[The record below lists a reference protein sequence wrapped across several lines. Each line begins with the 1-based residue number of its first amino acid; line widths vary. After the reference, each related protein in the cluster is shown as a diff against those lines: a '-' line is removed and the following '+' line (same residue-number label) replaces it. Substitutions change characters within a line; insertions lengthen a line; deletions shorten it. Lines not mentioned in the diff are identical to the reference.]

1 MTASTTTAGALQD
14 WFKSS
19 STAMAIGLIGIL
31 LVMMIPLPPFVLDIL
46 LSFNIT
52 FTIVILL
59 VSIYVL
65 KPLDFSVF
73 PSVLLIATLM
83 RLSLNVA
90 STRLILLHGNEGTG
104 AAGQVIKA
112 FGTFVVGGNFL
123 IGLIVFLVLV
133 LINFIVITKGATRIA
148 EVAARFTLDAMPGKQ
163 MSIDADLNA
172 GLVTE
177 SEARIKRVDIA
188 READFYGAMDGA
200 SKFVRGDAIAGIII
214 TLINIIGGLI
224 IGVAQQGMPV
234 VEAAHTYTLLTVGDG
249 LVTQIPA
256 LIVSTGAGML
266 ITRSTASYDLSSEMK
281 TQFFLQPKALVSAS
295 VMLFIFGII
304 PGMPTIPF
312 MLIGAAMGFIAYSA
326 LKSCQAAK
334 EIERVDEPH
343 EVTAPD
349 TFDALSP
356 LDMLELEVGYSLIP
370 LVDANQGGELL
381 QRIRAFRKQLAL
393 EAGLIVPAIHIRDN
407 LQLKPGEYILK
418 LKNVEVARGELMMDH
433 CLVIIPEDSNEVV
446 KGKETKEPA
455 FGLPAVWIEEREK
468 ENVQARGHV
477 VVDPATVL
485 TTHITEIVK
494 THADELIGRQD
505 VQYLLEQLSRTHS
518 KLVDDIVPSIVPLGT
533 LHKVL
538 QRLLRERVSIRDL
551 LTILETL
558 ADYVPIT
565 KNVDLLT
572 GYVRQALSRSITQ
585 QYRNDGGTMTVVV
598 LSPDVEESIGQSIQ
612 HTEYESFVSPD
623 PTTVQKVV
631 SSLQRFVTTF
641 SEKGLQPIVLCSPH
655 IRIHVRNML
664 DRFFP
669 HLVVLSHNEVSY
681 DINVKSL
688 GIVGV

>member
-1 MTASTTTAGALQD
+1 MTTSTAAIGSLQE
-14 WFKSS
+14 WFRSS

-31 LVMMIPLPPFVLDIL
+31 LVMMIPLPSFILDIL

-90 STRLILLHGNEGTG
+90 STRLILLHGNEGAG

-133 LINFIVITKGATRIA
+133 LINFIVITKGATRVA

-177 SEARIKRVDIA
+177 AEARKKRVDIA

-214 TLINIIGGLI
+214 TLINIVGGLI
-224 IGVAQQGMPV
+224 IGVAQQGMPII
-234 VEAAHTYTLLTVGDG
+234 EAAHTYTLLTVGDG

-281 TQFFLQPKALVSAS
+281 AQLFLQPKALVSAS
-295 VMLFIFGII
+295 VMLFVFGLI

-312 MLIGAAMGFIAYSA
+312 MLIGTVMGFIAYSV
-326 LKSCQAAK
+326 LKSPQHAE
-334 EIERVDEPH
+334 EIEEEEAPQDAG
-343 EVTAPD
+343 TAESFE
-349 TFDALSP
+349 TLMP
-356 LDMLELEVGYSLIP
+356 LDMLELEVGYGLIP
-370 LVDANQGGELL
+370 LVDAKQGGELL

-393 EAGLIVPAIHIRDN
+393 EAGFIVPAVHIRDN

-418 LKNVEVARGELMMDH
+418 LKGVDIARGELLLDH
-433 CLVIIPEDSNEVV
+433 YLVIIPEDSDVPI

-477 VVDPATVL
+477 VVDSATVL

-494 THADELIGRQD
+494 THAAELLGRQD
-505 VQYLLEQLSRTHS
+505 VQYLLEQLSRTHA

-538 QRLLRERVSIRDL
+538 QRLLRERISIRDL

-558 ADYVPIT
+558 ADYAPMT

-572 GYVRQALSRSITQ
+572 GYVRQTLSRSITQ
-585 QYRNDGGTMTVVV
+585 QYKDSNGTMTVVV
-598 LSPDVEESIGQSIQ
+598 MSPEIEDSISQSIQ

-623 PTTVQKVV
+623 PTAVQKIVAN
-631 SSLQRFVTTF
+631 LQRHITTF
-641 SEKGLQPIVLCSPH
+641 GERGLQPIVLCSPNT
-655 IRIHVRNML
+655 RIHVRNIL
-664 DRFFP
+664 EKFFP
-669 HLVVLSHNEVSY
+669 HIVVLSHNEISY
-681 DINVKSL
+681 DTNVKSL
-688 GIVGV
+688 GMVGV

>member
-1 MTASTTTAGALQD
+1 MTTSTAAISSIQG
-14 WFKSS
+14 WFRSS

-31 LVMMIPLPPFVLDIL
+31 LVMMIPLPPFILDML

-90 STRLILLHGNEGTG
+90 STRLILLHGNEGPG

-133 LINFIVITKGATRIA
+133 LINFIVITKGATRVA

-172 GLVTE
+172 GLITE
-177 SEARIKRVDIA
+177 SEARTKRVDIA

-234 VEAAHTYTLLTVGDG
+234 IDAAHTYTLLTVGDG

-281 TQFFLQPKALVSAS
+281 AQLFLQPKALVSAS

-312 MLIGAAMGFIAYSA
+312 MLIGSIMGFIAYSVS
-326 LKSCQAAK
+326 KSAK
-334 EIERVDEPH
+334 LPEEIEEEDTPH
-343 EVTAPD
+343 DVGTTDSFET
-349 TFDALSP
+349 LMP

-370 LVDANQGGELL
+370 LVDAKQGGELL

-393 EAGLIVPAIHIRDN
+393 EAGFIVPAVHIRDN

-418 LKNVEVARGELMMDH
+418 LKGVDIARGELLLDH
-433 CLVIIPEDSNEVV
+433 YLVIIPEDNDAPI

-455 FGLPAVWIEEREK
+455 FGLPAVWIEERDK
-468 ENVQARGHV
+468 ESIQARGHV

-494 THADELIGRQD
+494 THADELMGRQD

-518 KLVDDIVPSIVPLGT
+518 KIVDDIVPSIVPLGT

-538 QRLLRERVSIRDL
+538 QRLLRERISIRDL

-558 ADYVPIT
+558 ADYVPMT

-572 GYVRQALSRSITQ
+572 GYVRQTLSRSITQ
-585 QYRNDGGTMTVVV
+585 QYKDDNGTMTVVV
-598 LSPDVEESIGQSIQ
+598 MSPELEDSISQSIQ
-612 HTEYESFVSPD
+612 HTEYESFASPD
-623 PTTVQKVV
+623 PTAVQKIVAN
-631 SSLQRFVTTF
+631 LQRFIATF
-641 SEKGLQPIVLCSPH
+641 SERGLQPIVLCSPTTRIH
-655 IRIHVRNML
+655 IRNIL
-664 DRFFP
+664 EKFFP
-669 HLVVLSHNEVSY
+669 HIVVLSHNEISY
-681 DINVKSL
+681 ETNVKSL
-688 GIVGV
+688 GVVGV